1 MALDNLKATSTELLG
16 QVNITISDITQ
27 KTPNPDYKDY
37 QSKVNDFKK
46 LVGYQNTLVAVLEE
60 ISKLTYL
67 LGKGSISIE
76 RSYASFN
83 KYLELSMQ
91 TRCLLGQW
99 HDKQVKVLRIDLEKE
114 RISKAGFEAVVS
126 AIPGLFDNKYKY
138 NELSQSFINEISTQA
153 QTIPESSTKPKEV
166 YDADVEIV
174 IKGGKYYYLHE
185 VADNGQ
191 ETTA

>member
-76 RSYASFN
+76 RNFMRRLIN
-83 KYLELSMQ
+83 
-91 TRCLLGQW
+91 
-99 HDKQVKVLRIDLEKE
+99 
-114 RISKAGFEAVVS
+114 ISNYPCKPDVS
-126 AIPGLFDNKYKY
+126 L
-138 NELSQSFINEISTQA
+138 
-153 QTIPESSTKPKEV
+153 
-166 YDADVEIV
+166 
-174 IKGGKYYYLHE
+174 
-185 VADNGQ
+185 DNG
-191 ETTA
+191 TISRLRYCVSI